1 MTQALFNLFM
11 ELDTNMAALTFE
23 TREVLLT
30 LEQRGNEDRAP
41 IISIK
46 LKLSSTPPV
55 YAGKRQNL
63 AKAQWMMIVRELQP
77 GDDDSGGPGS
87 VTYSDSDGKPE
98 CRVMINHTPDRFH
111 NLIEMFKGG
120 TTSEIAIELDG
131 LQRRDDYSSDWD
143 NELQPKLNV
152 LRVSFEFPLPQNEA

>member
-1 MTQALFNLFM
+1 
-11 ELDTNMAALTFE
+11 MAALTFE

-30 LEQRGNEDRAP
+30 LEQRAQEDRAP

-46 LKLSSTPPV
+46 LKLSSTPTV

-77 GDDDSGGPGS
+77 GDDGAAGPGS
-87 VTYSDSDGKPE
+87 VTYSDDDGKPE
-98 CRVMINHTPDRFH
+98 CRVVINHSPERFH
-111 NLIEMFKGG
+111 DLVQMFKGG
-120 TTSEIAIELDG
+120 NTSEIVIELDG
-131 LQRRDDYSSDWD
+131 LQRRDDYSSDWNTD
-143 NELQPKLNV
+143 QTPKLNV